1 MLHRG
6 AKITPQR
13 GTIAENGTQG
23 QKARTDG
30 KAHHQWKSSPVE
42 KLTPPMEK
50 LTSGKAH
57 PADGKAQALI
67 FAVRSASVNDL
78 RKSPGNTREI
88 PRRAAGNGS

>member
-1 MLHRG
+1 MLRRG

-13 GTIAENGTQG
+13 GTIAGNGTQT

-42 KLTPPMEK
+42 KLT
-50 LTSGKAH
+50 TSGKAH
-57 PADGKAQALI
+57 PASGKAQALI

-88 PRRAAGNGS
+88 PRRAAGSGS